1 MLGKLLKYD
10 LRYVYK
16 TLGAYY
22 IVAIVAAVIGTLLNK
37 IHHAPFIIDFLGD
50 FLANAS
56 LGLAAGIMISTF
68 TRAICS
74 RFRQSLYGDEAYLTH
89 TLPVSRLKLFTA
101 KFISAI
107 ITLLISAT
115 VVAITMLILFH
126 EHIHLEDLSITIPFT
141 SFTPLYC
148 FAVLTLLV
156 IVQSIFIIMC
166 GFSGIV
172 IGHRF
177 DTARGI
183 ISFIAGFGC
192 YFLTGGL
199 LIGLIFLL
207 SNFDPELSALITY
220 GHQPSLPTLINC
232 AWICTAAY
240 ATITAILFATN
251 VKLLNRGVNVE

>member
-22 IVAIVAAVIGTLLNK
+22 IVAIITAMIGVLLCE
-37 IHHAPFIIDFLGD
+37 IPCPPFLISFLGE
-50 FLANAS
+50 FLSSASIGLSVGLMINA
-56 LGLAAGIMISTF
+56 F
-68 TRAICS
+68 TRTCA

-89 TLPVSRLKLFTA
+89 TLPISRFQLFA
-101 KFISAI
+101 SKFISAI
-107 ITLLISAT
+107 ITLLVSTIIVSI
-115 VVAITMLILFH
+115 VILILDH
-126 EHIHLEDLSITIPFT
+126 NNLHLQELFITVGDT
-141 SFTPLYC
+141 SFTLFYC
-148 FAVLTLLV
+148 IAVLTLLV
-156 IVQSIFIIMC
+156 IIQSIFIIMC

-220 GHQPSLPTLINC
+220 GHQPGLPTLINC

-240 ATITAILFATN
+240 ATITAILFAIN